1 MLQNRRLKLIQGF
14 ILDPAISNVL
24 QDEYESC
31 APMHA
36 SQGLIPRISRS
47 LLSSMFGVPL
57 TKRRETKPI
66 TKFFGQPPI

>member
-24 QDEYESC
+24 QDEYESF

-57 TKRRETKPI
+57 TKRRVTKPI